1 MMTHFPAVLVAA
13 IVCCAAYAQGTSDQ
27 ERVAIAYEQ
36 AGDWRN
42 AARLWQE
49 MFSQQPT
56 NARYLVG
63 ALRSLKMLG
72 QAEAMA
78 QLFESSSAQTQS
90 WEALAYYGY
99 ALWRIGK
106 QQLASEVWT
115 RALDQLPTQQ
125 ETFYRTVAT
134 LQLDAGARQEAVRTF
149 RRGRRNLSQPGV
161 FAEDLVQLAIAA
173 RQPQE
178 ALDELIL
185 FFRTSQNLTR
195 TQGYIATLLSIEGT
209 SDVVRQRLERFVKE
223 SDSSPLALRL
233 YEWTLRQLGD
243 YRAALDAVLRLERLT
258 GHTGRELY
266 AFAERARTEGAL
278 DIALD
283 AYSALQTPSVPHDV
297 RTMALFGYAQT
308 IEQRMRSTS
317 HIRTQKELEQL
328 IGEYEKIAAN
338 YPAHPLAA
346 TALLR
351 IAQLVRDYGNDSR
364 AALARFDQ
372 LITRYPSTEQAAR
385 GLIER
390 LPLLVELYGLDSA
403 ATLFERDLPRVT
415 TFPSLRLQAAFLR
428 GELDF
433 FRCRFEA
440 ALEFYRQASS
450 NLDDPVANDAIER
463 VTLLSVNR
471 VDSLALCYYAQVERS
486 FYQRDLE
493 RGFLLTDSLAQDH
506 SDIAELALLHAASI
520 ALERGADSTSLRYWT
535 MLSTQYPETLYGD
548 RILWGLAEIA
558 RRQGKVHD
566 ALSLYNQLLARYPT
580 SILVP
585 QTRAQIRALRDQM

>member
-1 MMTHFPAVLVAA
+1 MTRFLAVLVAA
-13 IVCCAAYAQGTSDQ
+13 IACSAAYAQGTSDQ

-49 MFSQQPT
+49 MLSQQPT

-78 QLFESSSAQTQS
+78 QLVESSSGQARS

-106 QQLASEVWT
+106 QQQASTVWAQ
-115 RALDQLPTQQ
+115 ALDQLPAQQ

-134 LQLDAGARQEAVRTF
+134 LQLDAGARLEAARTF
-149 RRGRRNLSQPGV
+149 QLGRRKLAQPGV

-185 FFRTSQNLTR
+185 FFRTTQNLAR

-209 SDVVRQRLERFVKE
+209 SDLVRKWLERLAE
-223 SDSSPLALRL
+223 DSASPLVLRL

-258 GHTGRELY
+258 GQTGRELY

-283 AYSALQTPSVPHDV
+283 AYSALQSPSVPQDV

-308 IEQRMRSTS
+308 IEQRMLSSQVRSRKT
-317 HIRTQKELEQL
+317 LEQL
-328 IGEYEKIAAN
+328 ISQYDKIAAS
-338 YPAHPLAA
+338 YPTHPLAA

-351 IAQLVRDYGNDSR
+351 IAQLERDYGDDSR
-364 AALARFDQ
+364 TALARFDQ
-372 LITRYPSTEQAAR
+372 LITRYPQNEQAAR

-403 ATLFERDLPRVT
+403 TTLFERDLPRIT
-415 TFPSLRLQAAFLR
+415 AFPSLRLQAAYIR

-433 FRCRFEA
+433 FRCRFET

-450 NLDDPVANDAIER
+450 NLDDPIANDAIER

-471 VDSLALCYYAQVERS
+471 EDSLALCHYAQIERS

-493 RGFLLTDSLAQDH
+493 RGFLLTDSLAQIH

-558 RRQGKVHD
+558 RRQGKIHD
-566 ALSLYNQLLARYPT
+566 ALSLYNQLLARFPN
-580 SILVP
+580 SILIP

>member
-1 MMTHFPAVLVAA
+1 MMTRFLAVLVVA
-13 IVCCAAYAQGTSDQ
+13 IACSAAYAQGTSDQ

-49 MFSQQPT
+49 MLSQQPT

-78 QLFESSSAQTQS
+78 QLVESSSGQARS

-106 QQLASEVWT
+106 QQQASTVWAQ
-115 RALDQLPTQQ
+115 ALDQLPAQQ

-134 LQLDAGARQEAVRTF
+134 LQLDAGARLEAARTF
-149 RRGRRNLSQPGV
+149 QLGRRKLAQPGV

-185 FFRTSQNLTR
+185 FFRTTQNLAR

-209 SDVVRQRLERFVKE
+209 SDLVRKWLERLAE
-223 SDSSPLALRL
+223 DSASPLVLRL

-258 GHTGRELY
+258 GQTGRELY

-278 DIALD
+278 DVALD
-283 AYSALQTPSVPHDV
+283 AYSALQSPSVPQDV

-308 IEQRMRSTS
+308 IEQRMLSSQVRSRKT
-317 HIRTQKELEQL
+317 LEQL
-328 IGEYEKIAAN
+328 ISQYDKIAAS
-338 YPAHPLAA
+338 YPTHPLAA

-351 IAQLVRDYGNDSR
+351 IAQLERDYGDDSR
-364 AALARFDQ
+364 TALARFDQ
-372 LITRYPSTEQAAR
+372 LITRYPQNEQAAR

-403 ATLFERDLPRVT
+403 TTLFERDLPRIT
-415 TFPSLRLQAAFLR
+415 AFPSLRLQAAYIR

-433 FRCRFEA
+433 FRCRFET

-450 NLDDPVANDAIER
+450 NLDDPIANDAIER

-471 VDSLALCYYAQVERS
+471 EDSLALCHYAQIERS

-493 RGFLLTDSLAQDH
+493 RGFLLTDSLAQIH

-558 RRQGKVHD
+558 RRQGKIHD
-566 ALSLYNQLLARYPT
+566 ALSLYNQLLARFPN
-580 SILVP
+580 SILIP